1 MPKYSLE
8 VKGFNGSPEVC
19 IRPTALPEP
28 RHKRR
33 IDWEDTAL
41 VFEIKGQS
49 SNPARKAN
57 GWVNTIGERLEA
69 TFH

>member
-1 MPKYSLE
+1 MPKYNWE

-19 IRPTALPEP
+19 IRPTEWPEH

-33 IDWEDTAL
+33 IDWEDTVL
-41 VFEIKGQS
+41 VFETKERL
-49 SNPARKAN
+49 SNPQHKAN
-57 GWVNTIGERLEA
+57 GWVSTIGERLEA